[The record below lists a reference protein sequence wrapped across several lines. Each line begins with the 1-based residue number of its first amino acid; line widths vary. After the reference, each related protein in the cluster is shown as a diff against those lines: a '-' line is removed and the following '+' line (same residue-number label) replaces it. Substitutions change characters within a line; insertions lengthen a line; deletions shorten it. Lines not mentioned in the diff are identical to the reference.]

1 VFSSVSAVKS
11 SRLRSTVA
19 VCAAVAGC
27 ALAAASS
34 ASASTL
40 AVDSGGTL
48 RFTAARGEANALNA
62 TDLTSPG
69 TMVFTDTGSRI
80 RVGKGCVAVTWH
92 EGQCAVANDQN
103 VVIDLGD
110 RRDTARAFALTALK
124 RLRMT
129 GGSGDDTIED
139 LPQTGAEVSGGP
151 GDDTILVH
159 PNFGGRVDVDGD
171 WGNDSITAMSAS
183 GVVNGGVGDDE
194 ITLTSFIDLPGAA
207 SSAYGGFGDDAIT
220 ANGVTSMSL
229 IDGGF
234 GDDTITT
241 TGLAIVA
248 VLNGGFGRDAITAR
262 PDRGEQING
271 GIGADVIDGGGG
283 GDTIDCGFGFDR
295 YVVYDGDTATSCEL
309 PFIPAAPAQSTGR

>member
-1 VFSSVSAVKS
+1 MFSSVSVVKS
-11 SRLRSTVA
+11 SRLGSRVA

-40 AVDSGGTL
+40 AVDSAGTL
-48 RFTAARGEANALNA
+48 RFTAGWGEANAVDA
-62 TDLTSPG
+62 TDLNSPG

-80 RVGKGCVAVTWH
+80 RVGHGCVAVTRH
-92 EGQCAVANDQN
+92 EGQCAVFNDQD

-110 RRDTARAFALTALK
+110 RDDSARAFALTALR

-139 LPQTGAEVSGGP
+139 LPQTGAEVRGGP

-159 PNFGGRVDVDGD
+159 PNFGGRVAVDGD
-171 WGNDSITAMSAS
+171 WGNDSITAVSAS
-183 GVVNGGVGDDE
+183 GVVTGDVGDDE
-194 ITLTSFIDLPGAA
+194 ITLTSFIDLPDRT
-207 SSAYGGFGDDAIT
+207 SSAYGGFGDDRIT
-220 ANGVTSMSL
+220 ADGVTSMSL

-241 TGLAIVA
+241 SGFAVVS

-262 PDRGEQING
+262 PDHAEEING
-271 GIGADVIDGGGG
+271 GGGFDVIDGGGG

-295 YVVYDGDTATSCEL
+295 YVVHDGDTATSCEL